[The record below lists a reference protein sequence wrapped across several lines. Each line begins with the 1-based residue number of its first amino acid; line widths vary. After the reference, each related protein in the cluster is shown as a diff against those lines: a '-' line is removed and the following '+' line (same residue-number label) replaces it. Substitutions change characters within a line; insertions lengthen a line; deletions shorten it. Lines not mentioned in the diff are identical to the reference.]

1 MQAALSVIICCY
13 NFNPKE
19 RRTNKLKFLPMF
31 LGFKERKKGKG
42 AGANDDDDERT
53 NDYNT

>member
-1 MQAALSVIICCY
+1 
-13 NFNPKE
+13 
-19 RRTNKLKFLPMF
+19 MF

>member
-19 RRTNKLKFLPMF
+19 QRTNKLKFLPMF
-31 LGFKERKKGKG
+31 LGFKERKKGAG